1 MTAKRPLGPV
11 LIGGVA
17 MPYSKGVAAG
27 GFLFLTGLDGRV
39 DDEGTAVSG
48 IAAQTRLAL
57 DRGQAILRD
66 AGSDFAQVVRIVQY
80 LAHPG
85 LLDGYHQARESW
97 LAENAPTLLREMSY
111 AGTLVI
117 VGFSRPDRLVEL
129 EVTALAGGAA

>member
-1 MTAKRPLGPV
+1 
-11 LIGGVA
+11 

-39 DDEGTAVSG
+39 DDHGAPIAG

-57 DRGQAILRD
+57 DRGQAILRA
-66 AGSDFAQVVRIVQY
+66 AGSDFERVVRIVQY

-85 LLDGYHQARESW
+85 LLDGFHTAREAW
-97 LAENAPTLLREMSY
+97 LAEHAPTLQRELSY
-111 AGTLVI
+111 AGTLIV

-129 EVTALAGGAA
+129 EVTALAGEAP